1 MRNFVQPGDTLT
13 IPAPAALASGAV
25 VIAGKIIG
33 IAAGAAESGKPVDVV
48 TVGVFNLPK
57 VGADAFTVGAD
68 VYWDA
73 EDDLATVTSS
83 GNTRLGVAVA
93 AAGAG
98 VATVNVRL
106 TGF

>member
-1 MRNFVQPGDTLT
+1 MLNFVQPGDTLT
-13 IPAPAALASGAV
+13 IPAPAAIVSGAV
-25 VIAGKIIG
+25 VIAGKIVG
-33 IAAGAAESGKPVDVV
+33 IAAGTAESGKPVDVA
-48 TVGVFNLPK
+48 TVGVFELPK
-57 VGADAFTVGAD
+57 VGADAFTLGAD

-98 VATVNVRL
+98 VASVNVRL

>member
-13 IPAPAALASGAV
+13 IPAPAAIASGAV
-25 VIAGKIIG
+25 VIAGKIVG
-33 IAAGAAESGKPVDVV
+33 IAAGAADYGKPVDVK
-48 TVGVFNLPK
+48 TVGVFDLPK
-57 VGADAFTVGAD
+57 VGADAFTLGAD

-73 EDDLATVTSS
+73 AEDLATVTSS